1 MSAEIDMKNFSGES
15 EVGSAAEGQ
24 QIVGQNSYQ
33 EEMQHE
39 DVQVHKELLEPSKE
53 DPKPLVVEEQ
63 KSSEPSKQE
72 LNFKALRE
80 EIDRVKAEKEEIKAN
95 MELLRANIVQQQ
107 HTKDFPKQPKMFE
120 GMNDDDIPNVK
131 DIEAAWNRREAD
143 YQARIEE
150 LQVAQTHP
158 DYAEVMEK
166 YTAPL
171 LKQKPHLAEGIIG
184 AKNKALHAYELG
196 KMHQMGQKQ
205 EVPVREVK
213 PPEPSKVAQKIV
225 ENARKPGNL
234 SSAGGQSILSK
245 ADYYATMSDKEF
257 MEMASKNLGEI

>member
-1 MSAEIDMKNFSGES
+1 MPALSSR
-15 EVGSAAEGQ
+15 
-24 QIVGQNSYQ
+24 
-33 EEMQHE
+33 
-39 DVQVHKELLEPSKE
+39 PR
-53 DPKPLVVEEQ
+53 PLARRYHFDLRRAHFGAIAHTGFTRKARVFV
-63 KSSEPSKQE
+63 KS
-72 LNFKALRE
+72 FIGACGR
-80 EIDRVKAEKEEIKAN
+80 
-95 MELLRANIVQQQ
+95 LRAD
-107 HTKDFPKQPKMFE
+107 HCH
-120 GMNDDDIPNVK
+120 VK

-225 ENARKPGNL
+225 ENARKASNCWRLSKSNL
-234 SSAGGQSILSK
+234 SL
-245 ADYYATMSDKEF
+245 
-257 MEMASKNLGEI
+257 